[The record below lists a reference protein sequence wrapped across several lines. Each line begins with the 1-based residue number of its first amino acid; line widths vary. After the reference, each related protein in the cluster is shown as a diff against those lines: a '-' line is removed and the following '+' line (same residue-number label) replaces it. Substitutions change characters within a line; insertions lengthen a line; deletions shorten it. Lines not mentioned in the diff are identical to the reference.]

1 MNGEGERGYYRTKKV
16 FQNKSHS
23 SADQKPF
30 LI

>member
-16 FQNKSHS
+16 FQNKPHS

-30 LI
+30 